1 MINSPEEFVRLRLS
15 EYMDEYLMAAWD
27 EAPLEVWLEVIEKY
41 PDMRE
46 WVAHNKTIP
55 VEIME
60 ILADD
65 TDENVRFTVAMK
77 NRLPE
82 NLQLKLARDPDSSVR
97 NRIVYNK
104 KATLRALMM
113 LLNDD
118 EEDIRK
124 LARKRIDEG
133 RYK

>member
-1 MINSPEEFVRLRLS
+1 
-15 EYMDEYLMAAWD
+15 MAAWD